1 LDESYYQRGSK
12 TSGLTLPTVKL
23 KKPLRGVL
31 FDFDG
36 VIGDTMED
44 NYRAWVHAFGL
55 YGASFSQR
63 EYFLLEGDKVDN
75 IASRVLT
82 EFGKDPALG
91 KDVAQKK
98 DEFYKAHNS
107 FKFSAGIP
115 DAVKILQQAGVKIGC
130 VSGGARRRLINEKTA
145 PILDLMD
152 ALVTSDDVTRGKP
165 DPEPYLKGISKL
177 GLPAESVM
185 VVENAPLGVASA
197 KAAGLFCLAVCS
209 TLTPTELK
217 EADFVLEGTSQ
228 LPEIFREI
236 LKENGHV
243 QN

>member
-1 LDESYYQRGSK
+1 MDEGYYQRGSK

-82 EFGKDPALG
+82 KFGKDPSLG

-107 FKFSAGIP
+107 FKFSTGIP
-115 DAVKILQQAGVKIGC
+115 ETIKILQQAGIKIGC
-130 VSGGARRRLINEKTA
+130 VSGGARRRLLNEKTA
-145 PILDLMD
+145 PILDQMD

-165 DPEPYLKGISKL
+165 DPEPYRKGVSKL
-177 GLPAESVM
+177 GLPEDSVM

-197 KAAGLFCLAVCS
+197 KAAGLFCAAVCS
-209 TLTPTELK
+209 TLSSEELK
-217 EADFVLEGTSQ
+217 EADIILPGTSD
-228 LPEIFREI
+228 LPNLFREI
-236 LKENGHV
+236 LRDKEHG